1 MNWLS
6 VGVVLGAA
14 LLYGSEAMATSTE
27 SQSVI
32 ARRQLSACMTKQM
45 QASRTLSYNEATKLC
60 KERLKSQ
67 TDGLT
72 ARNEGKPAN
81 AR

>member
-1 MNWLS
+1 MNCLTI
-6 VGVVLGAA
+6 GVVLGAA
-14 LLYGSEAMATSTE
+14 LLVGTEAMATAAV

-32 ARRQLSACMTKQM
+32 SRRQLSDCMTKQM
-45 QASRTLSYNEATKLC
+45 LASRTVSYYAAEKVC
-60 KERLKSQ
+60 KERLKSRAEA
-67 TDGLT
+67 LT